1 MYCHIIRL
9 KISVCVE
16 WRGNGLKKTN
26 KVVEDDFHLICKSTL
41 YLSAWLT
48 TIIVCPPGFY
58 AAPPARKWVHAPGI
72 SPESSEEGGGQED
85 ALQRFHHERMVS
97 HFLFAH
103 TIFKERTKTAS
114 SPKNECLRWMAC
126 LTANRTCE
134 VKLAIANCS
143 PLPAASIV
151 NEAIIWKRFH

>member
-16 WRGNGLKKTN
+16 WRGNGLKKKN
-26 KVVEDDFHLICKSTL
+26 KVVEDDFHLICKSTP
-41 YLSAWLT
+41 YLSARLT

-114 SPKNECLRWMAC
+114 SPKMSVCDEWPALPRIAPVKWNWLLRTAALFPPHPSWM
-126 LTANRTCE
+126 
-134 VKLAIANCS
+134 KQ
-143 PLPAASIV
+143 
-151 NEAIIWKRFH
+151 